1 MRNATCLLRP
11 FVLSAVLF
19 PLVAASPSEAHAEGA
34 GSAAAPSPE
43 DAKKATNLFMNASE
57 LFKAKKFSLALDQFK
72 ESYAAV
78 PSPNSHLYIAR
89 CLAALGDTRAAWLE
103 FNKVVDEADAR
114 AATEEKYAPTR
125 DTARVERDELGSK
138 LAFVTLN
145 VSAGANVTVRVGSES
160 IPREQWNKP
169 LPFPPGSAEAVLEVD
184 GKAADTKPLTLSAG
198 DKRSVTLTP
207 PPEEKAA
214 PPEPTPAEPAMPEP
228 SSGSNRLRTAAYGAG
243 AVGVAG
249 FVMFAVA
256 GPISLGTYADLTNRC
271 TKINCSPDLAG
282 EISAGKTQQAVANV
296 GLVIGA
302 LGAAT
307 GATLFVL
314 SRRKK
319 AEPADAAPPPS
330 ARLLVSPGY
339 VGVRGAF

>member
-1 MRNATCLLRP
+1 MRTATYLLRP

-19 PLVAASPSEAHAEGA
+19 PLIAASPSEAHAQGA

-43 DAKKATNLFMNASE
+43 NAKKATTFFMKGSE
-57 LFKAKKFSLALDQFK
+57 LLKAKKFSLALDQFK

-103 FNKVVDEADAR
+103 FDKVVEEADAR

-125 DTARVERDELGSK
+125 DTARTERDELASK

-145 VSAGANVTVRVGSES
+145 VSAGANVTVRVGSET
-160 IPREQWNKP
+160 IPPEQWNKP
-169 LPFPPGSAEAVLEVD
+169 LPFPPGSAEAVLEVN
-184 GKAADTKPLTLSAG
+184 GKAVDTKPLTLSAG
-198 DKRSVTLTP
+198 DKKSVSLTP

-214 PPEPTPAEPAMPEP
+214 PPALTPVEPMTPP
-228 SSGSNRLRTAAYGAG
+228 SSGPSPLRVGAYAAG

-256 GPISLGTYADLTNRC
+256 GPLSASTFNDLTMRC
-271 TKINCSPDLAG
+271 TKLNCSPDLAS
-282 EISAGKTQQAVANV
+282 EISAGKTQQAVANT

-302 LGAAT
+302 LGVAT
-307 GATLFVL
+307 GVTLFVL
-314 SRRKK
+314 SLRKSK
-319 AEPADAAPPPS
+319 SEPADAAPAPS

-339 VGVRGAF
+339 VGVRGSF